1 MRKVHSGIKY
11 LCEFCEIKFS
21 CKDNLKKHL
30 KKKCKVKNAAE
41 VEIKEEVLEVDEQDK
56 NQVKEEIE
64 IKQEVLDRYEKDIK
78 KEDI

>member
-56 NQVKEEIE
+56 NQVKEETE
-64 IKQEVLDRYEKDIK
+64 IKQEVLK
-78 KEDI
+78 

>member
-56 NQVKEEIE
+56 NQVEEEIE
-64 IKQEVLDRYEKDIK
+64 IKQEVLK
-78 KEDI
+78 